1 MMNRICLFMEKFSE
15 FRRLLLKIGI
25 DELGALCE
33 KFLYDHEGAI
43 QSTLEIISG
52 ASLKFTEQEVKD
64 FITEMHLRGDFDDV
78 NCFST
83 PLYQNDLYKK
93 FHPDKLSIAYK

>member
-1 MMNRICLFMEKFSE
+1 MEKYVK
-15 FRRLLLKIGI
+15 FRQLLLGIGQE
-25 DELGALCE
+25 ELASLCE

-64 FITEMHLRGDFDDV
+64 FIAKMHLRGDFDDV
-78 NCFST
+78 NCFSA

>member
-1 MMNRICLFMEKFSE
+1 MEKYLK
-15 FRRLLLKIGI
+15 FRHLLLGIGK
-25 DELGALCE
+25 EKLGSLCE

-64 FITEMHLRGDFDDV
+64 FISEMHLRGDFDNV
-78 NCFST
+78 NCFSA

>member
-1 MMNRICLFMEKFSE
+1 MENFNQ
-15 FRRLLLKIGI
+15 FRKILLNIGE
-25 DELGALCE
+25 DELGDLCE

-43 QSTLEIISG
+43 QSTLKLVSSSNLNVNSND
-52 ASLKFTEQEVKD
+52 AKVYL
-64 FITEMHLRGDFDDV
+64 TEMHEKGDFDDV

-93 FHPDKLSIAYK
+93 FHPDKLTIAKK